1 MEITTAEIRARV
13 VGIITGIISLAVDR
27 VMQDPAVQTALLA
40 KAEASIKDTILLSL
54 QEVPDAPQAG
64 TPEA

>member
-13 VGIITGIISLAVDR
+13 VAIITGIISLAVDR
-27 VMQDPAVQTALLA
+27 VMQDPEVQTALLA